1 MTATHWH
8 LVINHLPIIGTT
20 LATIFLLAGIILKN
34 KPMQIVS
41 IGFIFIMSIFGF
53 IAHETG
59 EKAEHAIENYA
70 GVNEAAIETHEEA
83 AKPAFI
89 VHNITGAFSIL
100 GLILFS
106 LRKKSASWLAIII
119 FLGGLTSA
127 GLMSYAGYLGGKI
140 RHPEVSEMNTQPSVN
155 LGESEEHND

>member
-1 MTATHWH
+1 MTASHWH

-34 KPMQIVS
+34 KPMQVVA
-41 IGFIFIMSIFGF
+41 IGFIFVMSIFGF

-59 EKAEHAIENYA
+59 EKAEHSIENTV
-70 GVNEAAIETHEEA
+70 GINESALETHEEA

-89 VHNITGAFSIL
+89 VHNITGLLSIV
-100 GLILFS
+100 GLILFG
-106 LRKKSASWLAIII
+106 LRKKAANWLAILI
-119 FLGGLTSA
+119 FISGLASA

-140 RHPEVSEMNTQPSVN
+140 RHQETAGSSNTIPSPQEE
-155 LGESEEHND
+155 GENHD